1 MDTKVFEIQ
10 AQSVKDLKQ
19 QIADLRDEIVRL
31 KSTGQDYSQQV
42 GQLQS
47 AQRMLNEVMGASK
60 TEAVALEGSYDAMSK
75 KMKELKKEYQSTTD
89 AMRRAE
95 LAPQIRQLN
104 DALKQMDGDIGN
116 YQRNVGNY
124 ASALQNVKQV
134 GGDMANGLRA
144 MSGIMGLTAS
154 QQDDLN
160 DSMKA
165 FNAVMGIA
173 QSAKG
178 IAGMISS
185 LTQYI
190 GKSKAAKT
198 AQDALNTSMNA
209 TGPAMEAGGQAVS
222 KFGQAVNKA
231 IPWLLAIAVA
241 ISALVYWW
249 DEVSSAISKF
259 FGWEKKS
266 KEETEA
272 LTKANDKLNESFE
285 EQNHQF
291 DNTAKLMRAQGKSQK
306 EILIAKKKMIEAQ
319 KAETKATIETVQARI
334 QEIQAH
340 GWLQRLINGEN
351 KERKALEE
359 QLKSMQETLKKLDQ
373 TTVDIDVDIQV
384 EDLEAGKAGA
394 QKAKERYA
402 TIIKAAE
409 EAQKEIDKI
418 LESELAPLEK
428 IEKEYDVLGEKVAE
442 YSKAWAEG
450 LNARWKARKI
460 TDAEYLKELDL
471 IGKRTLAVQNA
482 VNDERLRKVRDY
494 YKSVFDE
501 AYKNYKEIQ
510 RLDSGYWDRIDE
522 IYGGLVGKITGYQ
535 WDINHYE
542 EEMSDKRIARVEDDA
557 EKVLSI
563 LRENMGDQIEQYEK
577 FEKEIRGNDGLIGIK
592 KVYDLYTEML
602 NTKPGDKF
610 RFTEPF
616 VTALK
621 ELVPLMEQLEKETNI
636 RLNQFVEGTMAEI
649 DEAIGRENY
658 GIIPALFTKLFT
670 NPPVEESEEL
680 KGAVTNYMNAV
691 MTEVAEKIADDDKL
705 TWKKKLDLLSILG
718 ISGDLLNK
726 TKTDIAK
733 KEIESIA
740 DSTMK
745 ALQGIANAW
754 SSVIQMKQAN
764 LDKDLEA
771 GKISQKQYEEENKRL
786 KKSFE
791 NQQKFSIGLAWVN
804 TALAVVKALAT
815 SSTWYEGL
823 INSAIALSTGIAQV
837 ASIKAQSYNGGGSG
851 VGSIPQLVDRT
862 PQATVG
868 LNYNDLVD
876 QQNANPVKVYVTDS
890 DLAEGLNKRKV
901 RVQDTSF

>member
-42 GQLQS
+42 GQLQ
-47 AQRMLNEVMGASK
+47 ATQRMLNEVMGASK

-104 DALKQMDGDIGN
+104 DQLKEMDGNIGN

-124 ASALQNVKQV
+124 ASALSNVRQV
-134 GGDMANGLRA
+134 GGDLSNGFRA
-144 MSGIMGLTAS
+144 LSGVMGLTAS

-165 FNAVMGIA
+165 FNAVMGVA
-173 QSAKG
+173 QSASG

-285 EQNHQF
+285 QQNHDF
-291 DNTAKLMRAQGKSQK
+291 ENTAKLMKAQGKSQK
-306 EILIAKKKMIEAQ
+306 EILIAKKKMVEAQ

-359 QLKSMQETLKKLDQ
+359 QLKDMQATLKKLDQ

-418 LESELAPLEK
+418 LESELTPLEK
-428 IEKEYDVLGEKVAE
+428 IEKEYEAIGEKVAE
-442 YSKAWAEG
+442 YSKAWKEG
-450 LNARWKARKI
+450 LEARWKARKI
-460 TDAEYLKELDL
+460 TDAEYLKESDV
-471 IGKRTLAVQNA
+471 IAKRTLAVHNA
-482 VNDERLRKVRDY
+482 VIKEKLEKERAY

-510 RLDSGYWDRIDE
+510 RLDSGYVDRVDE
-522 IYGGLVGKITGYQ
+522 LYKGLVGKITGFQ

-542 EEMSDKRIARVEDDA
+542 EEMSDKRIERVEDDA
-557 EKVLSI
+557 EEVLNI
-563 LRENMGDQIEQYEK
+563 LKENVGDQIEQFEK
-577 FEKEIRGNDGLIGIK
+577 FEKEIRGNDGLIAIE

-602 NTKPGDKF
+602 NVKPGNDF

-621 ELVPLMEQLEKETNI
+621 ELVPLMEQLEKETNT
-636 RLNQFVEGTMAEI
+636 RLSQFVEGTMAEI

-670 NPPVEESEEL
+670 NHPVEESEEL
-680 KGAVTNYMNAV
+680 KGAVMNYMNAV

-718 ISGDLLNK
+718 ISGDLLDK

-868 LNYNDLVD
+868 MNPADFAD
-876 QQNANPVKVYVTDS
+876 AQAQNPVKVYVTDK
-890 DLAEGLNKRKV
+890 DLADGMNRRKV
-901 RVQDTSF
+901 RVEDTSF

>member
-42 GQLQS
+42 GQLQ
-47 AQRMLNEVMGASK
+47 ATQRMLNEVMGASK

-104 DALKQMDGDIGN
+104 DQLKEMDGNIGN

-124 ASALQNVKQV
+124 ASALSNVRQV
-134 GGDMANGLRA
+134 GGDLSNGFRA
-144 MSGIMGLTAS
+144 LSGVMGLTAS

-165 FNAVMGIA
+165 FNAVMGVA
-173 QSAKG
+173 QSASG

-241 ISALVYWW
+241 IAALVYWW

-266 KEETEA
+266 KEETEE

-285 EQNHQF
+285 QQNHDF
-291 DNTAKLMRAQGKSQK
+291 ENTAKLMKAQGKSQK
-306 EILIAKKKMIEAQ
+306 EILEAKRKMVEAQ
-319 KAETKATIETVQARI
+319 KAETKATIETVNARI

-351 KERKALEE
+351 KERKELEKQLEE
-359 QLKSMQETLKKLDQ
+359 MQKTLKKLDQ

-384 EDLEAGKAGA
+384 EDYNSASEAGK
-394 QKAKERYA
+394 KADQLTETLR
-402 TIIKAAE
+402 KAAE
-409 EAQKEIDKI
+409 KAKAEVDKIIDTELSESEAIKKKYEAIGKELTSNMKAETDFLENQHKRRKISEEEYQKQRKEIEDRY
-418 LESELAPLEK
+418 E
-428 IEKEYDVLGEKVAE
+428 
-442 YSKAWAEG
+442 
-450 LNARWKARKI
+450 KARRINRNNEIEEERK
-460 TDAEYLKELDL
+460 YFK
-471 IGKRTLAVQNA
+471 KR
-482 VNDERLRKVRDY
+482 
-494 YKSVFDE
+494 FDE
-501 AYKNYKEIQ
+501 AFNGLQSIRSIESKY
-510 RLDSGYWDRIDE
+510 SDE
-522 IYGGLVGKITGYQ
+522 VNKTFKGLVGELTGMASDRNAFDQFVSDEKVRELQNQIKDAFNVLKQQMGEDNADLQMLLSVPPESLEQMYTEILADEEAFKKKWNLAEPFITAIRAIGP
-535 WDINHYE
+535 
-542 EEMSDKRIARVEDDA
+542 RIA
-557 EKVLSI
+557 
-563 LRENMGDQIEQYEK
+563 
-577 FEKEIRGNDGLIGIK
+577 EIRNES
-592 KVYDLYTEML
+592 VQQMS
-602 NTKPGDKF
+602 
-610 RFTEPF
+610 RF
-616 VTALK
+616 VTGVMD
-621 ELVPLMEQLEKETNI
+621 EVEEQ
-636 RLNQFVEGTMAEI
+636 
-649 DEAIGRENY
+649 IGRGNY
-658 GIIPALFTKLFT
+658 GILPLYFDKLK
-670 NPPVEESEEL
+670 NNLPISASEEL
-680 KGAVTNYMNAV
+680 KGALETYINQVLSDVT
-691 MTEVAEKIADDDKL
+691 EKIMNDDKL
-705 TWKKKLDLLSILG
+705 SWGEKLDLFKLIGLT
-718 ISGDLLNK
+718 GDALDK
-726 TKTDIAK
+726 AKTDLAI
-733 KEIESIA
+733 KEIDKLSS
-740 DSTMK
+740 STIQ

-771 GKISQKQYEEENKRL
+771 GKISKKQYDEETKRL

-868 LNYNDLVD
+868 LNYADLVD
-876 QQNANPVKVYVTDS
+876 QQNANPVKVYVTDA